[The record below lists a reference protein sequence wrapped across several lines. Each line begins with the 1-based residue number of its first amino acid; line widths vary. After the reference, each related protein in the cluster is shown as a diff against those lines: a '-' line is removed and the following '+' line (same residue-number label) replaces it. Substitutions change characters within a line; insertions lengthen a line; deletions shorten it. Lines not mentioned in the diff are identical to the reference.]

1 MAIVI
6 DDRAREAIRH
16 RRASGR
22 NPTIILCITVVPV
35 RGVHRTLSVGWA
47 PRRNRRRDLVVQRV
61 GDAVLS
67 VDERVGC
74 YARWHDVTIS
84 AWRLGPI
91 EHLVVVDAWRVL
103 TEMLTWEYTHPG
115 LEHLPVA

>member
-6 DDRAREAIRH
+6 GERAREAIGRRH
-16 RRASGR
+16 ASGR
-22 NPTIILCITVVPV
+22 DPTIMLCVTVVPL
-35 RGVHRTLSVGWA
+35 RGMHRMLSVGWA
-47 PRRNRRRDLVVQRV
+47 PRRGRRRDLVDQRV
-61 GDAVLS
+61 GDAVFA
-67 VDERVGC
+67 VGERVAC
-74 YARWHDVTIS
+74 YTRWHDVTIS

-91 EHLVVVDAWRVL
+91 GHLVIADELGVL